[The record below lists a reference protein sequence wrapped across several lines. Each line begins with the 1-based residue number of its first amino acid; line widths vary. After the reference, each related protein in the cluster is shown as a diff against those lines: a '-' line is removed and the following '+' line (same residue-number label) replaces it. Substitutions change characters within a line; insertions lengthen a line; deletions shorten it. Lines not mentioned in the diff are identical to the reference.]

1 MTLPCDW
8 YNIIRQWRQQAHP
21 YVSLPL
27 AQPIFQLV
35 RVLRELT
42 EVKDIF
48 FRFNLEIT
56 RCYICHNVLVTK
68 QVTISVQ
75 IQEVKKYT
83 FDRKSLKV
91 ILQISMYIR
100 RKMITVIFANDLVCN
115 PIAELSSCTL
125 FLRDLS
131 FEYLPPCALMVF
143 QCSQMDFLSFFFFF
157 SFSISSKIVWQ
168 WTYLFSL
175 KMKVWGPLFNKLL
188 LFFNLS
194 RVINCSAESYFT
206 NSEYLSIF
214 YLQLP
219 NLTVLV

>member
-1 MTLPCDW
+1 MALPCDW
-8 YNIIRQWRQQAHP
+8 YDIIRQWRQQAHP
-21 YVSLPL
+21 YVTLPL

-42 EVKDIF
+42 EVKVIF

-68 QVTISVQ
+68 QVTLSVH
-75 IQEVKKYT
+75 IQEEKKYT

-100 RKMITVIFANDLVCN
+100 RKMIMVIFANDLVYN

-131 FEYLPPCALMVF
+131 FEYLLPCALMVF
-143 QCSQMDFLSFFFFF
+143 QCSERDFFVFFFFLVF
-157 SFSISSKIVWQ
+157 PSAPQLFDNELVYFHWRWKFGGH
-168 WTYLFSL
+168 YLT
-175 KMKVWGPLFNKLL
+175 NYY
-188 LFFNLS
+188 FF
-194 RVINCSAESYFT
+194 
-206 NSEYLSIF
+206 
-214 YLQLP
+214 
-219 NLTVLV
+219 